1 MQGLPEA
8 GAYHRC
14 MPYGSGQE
22 AMMGIKKWISMA
34 AIAVIMLTV
43 LWLVTIDIV
52 ALYLLFGGRG

>member
-1 MQGLPEA
+1 MPEA
-8 GAYHRC
+8 GTIFSDMSIVRRK
-14 MPYGSGQE
+14 E
-22 AMMGIKKWISMA
+22 AMMRIKIWISMA

>member
-1 MQGLPEA
+1 MPEV
-8 GAYHRC
+8 GTIFSDMSIVRRK
-14 MPYGSGQE
+14 E
-22 AMMGIKKWISMA
+22 AMMRIKIWISMA

>member
-1 MQGLPEA
+1 MSIV
-8 GAYHRC
+8 RRK
-14 MPYGSGQE
+14 E
-22 AMMGIKKWISMA
+22 AMMRIKIWISMA